1 LETVDAGPV
10 PERSQ
15 FKCGKTSVLAPSH
28 PTASSGNPGTRSRQ
42 RRPQK
47 RANDERYP
55 DGHPIIISRPIV
67 VMPKGVRLCRSS
79 EVALEILPN
88 LEIGRFV
95 KEDGEVVEAP
105 DLKA

>member
-1 LETVDAGPV
+1 
-10 PERSQ
+10 
-15 FKCGKTSVLAPSH
+15 
-28 PTASSGNPGTRSRQ
+28 
-42 RRPQK
+42 
-47 RANDERYP
+47 
-55 DGHPIIISRPIV
+55 
-67 VMPKGVRLCRSS
+67 MPKGVRLCRSS